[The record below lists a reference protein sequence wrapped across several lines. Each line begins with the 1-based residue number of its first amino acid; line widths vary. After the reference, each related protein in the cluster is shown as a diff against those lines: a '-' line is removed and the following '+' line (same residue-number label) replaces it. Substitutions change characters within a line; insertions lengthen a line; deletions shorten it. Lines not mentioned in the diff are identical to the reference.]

1 MERTPGAVRYAA
13 YLHRRWLWRCQMNLV
28 LDGIAEATDRAE
40 RETLEG
46 IIAATERADEHA
58 GEPNTE
64 RAPGEEPRA

>member
-1 MERTPGAVRYAA
+1 MSTGREQYVAYRRMRY
-13 YLHRRWLWRCQMNLV
+13 LWRCRMNLV

-46 IIAATERADEHA
+46 IIAATERADDHA